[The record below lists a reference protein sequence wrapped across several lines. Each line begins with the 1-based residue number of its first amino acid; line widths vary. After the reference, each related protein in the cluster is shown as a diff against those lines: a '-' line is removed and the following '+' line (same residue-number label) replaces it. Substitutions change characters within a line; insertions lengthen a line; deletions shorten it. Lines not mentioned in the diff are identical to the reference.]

1 MTPERIILLIIDKN
15 DGLIRGKTLLQ
26 KRAYFLS
33 ILLDL
38 DLGYR
43 PHYYGPYSPIIQGTL
58 DKLKATG
65 FVEERMQGFEAL
77 SIFPFE
83 SRRFDYALTDD
94 GKKVESDAITS
105 SLGRLKRAGDNGDY
119 RILSVAAKTFHVLE
133 INNAPMKV
141 SEIREE
147 ARKLG
152 WNISPDQ
159 IDNAASLLENLGLV
173 EKG

>member
-94 GKKVESDAITS
+94 GKKV
-105 SLGRLKRAGDNGDY
+105 
-119 RILSVAAKTFHVLE
+119 
-133 INNAPMKV
+133 
-141 SEIREE
+141 
-147 ARKLG
+147 
-152 WNISPDQ
+152 
-159 IDNAASLLENLGLV
+159 
-173 EKG
+173 